1 MGLLYEL
8 ARGVDRN
15 LETAEAWYR
24 RGAAQGHAPS
34 QYKLGWMY
42 RKGISVDQD
51 DKAAVMWYQRSAE
64 RGYLEAMWNLAVM
77 YNIGKGINKDRNYAY
92 MWASL
97 ASARG
102 SKYGT
107 EVTHHLTKLM
117 SKAEVVAAKKLAQ
130 SCLSRKYKEC

>member
-1 MGLLYEL
+1 MLF
-8 ARGVDRN
+8 RSGVERSY
-15 LETAEAWYR
+15 ETAASWYR
-24 RGAAQGHAPS
+24 RAADQGHAPS
-34 QYKLGWMY
+34 QFKLGWMY
-42 RKGISVDQD
+42 RKGIGVDED
-51 DKAAVMWYQRSAE
+51 DETAVMWYQRSAE

-77 YNIGKGINKDRNYAY
+77 YNIGRGIRRDRNYAY

-117 SKAEVVAAKKLAQ
+117 SKAEVAAGKKLAQ
-130 SCLSRKYKEC
+130 ICLRKNYKGC

>member
-1 MGLLYEL
+1 
-8 ARGVDRN
+8 
-15 LETAEAWYR
+15 
-24 RGAAQGHAPS
+24 
-34 QYKLGWMY
+34 MY

-51 DKAAVMWYQRSAE
+51 DETAVKWFQRSAE
-64 RGYLEAMWNLAVM
+64 RGYLEAMWNMAVM

-117 SKAEVVAAKKLAQ
+117 SKADVTAAKKLAQ
-130 SCLSRKYKEC
+130 ACLRRNYKGC

>member
-1 MGLLYEL
+1 
-8 ARGVDRN
+8 
-15 LETAEAWYR
+15 
-24 RGAAQGHAPS
+24 
-34 QYKLGWMY
+34 MY

-130 SCLSRKYKEC
+130 SCLSRKYKGC